1 VGQILGAVLPLFA
14 IIGLGKLAT
23 NFKFLDAA
31 GSAILSRFAF
41 FLLIP
46 ALLFGLI
53 ATGPAGDM
61 FGPGGVYF
69 AGCLFVYCLAL
80 GAGRWLGEP
89 SWPHGAVFA
98 LDTTFGNIVFL
109 GTPLVLS
116 IYGAEGLSVLVGMII
131 FTTLLLPISSI
142 LMQIGGSSRE
152 AATLAE
158 LRKLTIGLLKNP
170 AINSVIVGFLWRAT
184 GWPLPG
190 PVHIFVDLL
199 AKAAAPIALFC
210 IGATLPAISWGVMKE
225 ALSATF
231 MKLIVM
237 PSVVGL
243 LCFWAGFSDEA
254 LAVPVVAAALPTGA
268 NAFLLARGATVHS
281 AAVSAT
287 TVVTAT
293 ALSLVTLPL
302 FLYWLNSVQ

>member
-1 VGQILGAVLPLFA
+1 MEQILGSVLPLFA

-23 NFKFLDAA
+23 SFGFLDAA
-31 GSAILSRFAF
+31 GSVVLSRFAF

-53 ATGPAGDM
+53 ATGPASDV

-69 AGCLFVYCLAL
+69 LGCLFVYCLAL
-80 GAGRWLGEP
+80 CVGRWLNGP
-89 SWPHGAVFA
+89 SWPAGAVFA

-109 GTPLVLS
+109 GAPLVLS
-116 IYGAEGLSVLVGMII
+116 LYGEEGLRVLVGTII
-131 FTTLLLPISSI
+131 FTTLLLPLSSI
-142 LMQIGGSSRE
+142 LMQVGGSSRE
-152 AATLAE
+152 AATVAAF
-158 LRKLTIGLLKNP
+158 RKLTVDLLKNP

-184 GWPLPG
+184 GWPLPT
-190 PVHIFVDLL
+190 PMHTFVDLL

-231 MKLIVM
+231 MKLIVT
-237 PSVVGL
+237 PTVVGF
-243 LCFWAGFSDEA
+243 LCFWAGFTGDS

-268 NAFLLARGATVHS
+268 NAFLLARSATAHS

-287 TVVTAT
+287 TVVMAT
-293 ALSLVTLPL
+293 ALSIITLSAL
-302 FLYWLNSVQ
+302 LYWLSSMP